1 MCRFYKALCAIEVV
15 IAGSFLVL
23 MVLMIFAGGIARSLG
38 YPLNWTI
45 DISTCLFAWACFLSA
60 DIAWRK
66 NAMMSIE
73 VVTNKLSSPVQDGLR
88 LLNYGLIAAFL
99 AFLIYYGINLAWISR
114 VRTFQGIPSI
124 SYAWVA
130 LSLPVG
136 SALLLISTILK
147 IRAQLRGERPVSA
160 AADIL

>member
-1 MCRFYKALCAIEVV
+1 MRRFYQALCAVEAVV
-15 IAGSFLVL
+15 AGAFLVL

-38 YPLNWTI
+38 HPLNWTI

-73 VVTNKLSSPVQDGLR
+73 VVTDKLSLRVQDGLR
-88 LLNYGLIAAFL
+88 LLNYALIAAFL
-99 AFLIYYGINLAWISR
+99 AFLIYYGVNLAWVSR

-130 LSLPVG
+130 MSLPVG
-136 SALLLISTILK
+136 SALLLLSTVLK

-160 AADIL
+160 ATDIL